1 MSYSQGGGSIIH
13 LPGSTHV
20 GYSSATRNSHA
31 STTST
36 TRTLY
41 SSYGTVASLN
51 RSSHGATTT
60 PLNRSS
66 HGVVAASPVV
76 NNYSSHGAI
85 TTAPLNNNYSAAA
98 AGVVLTHPDSG
109 NLSVESR
116 DSSSLREAG
125 EIVLRRKPD
134 IGVIVSILSFL
145 VWLRLFQAMFYS
157 SALGNLEGFVKE
169 LLMVLLVWIPS
180 ISLTCFYFR
189 SDDYQQRF
197 RLPQ

>member
-20 GYSSATRNSHA
+20 GYSSATRNNHA

-41 SSYGTVASLN
+41 SSYGTVAPLN
-51 RSSHGATTT
+51 RSSHGATTA

-66 HGVVAASPVV
+66 HGGVVAAPV
-76 NNYSSHGAI
+76 NYSSHGGA
-85 TTAPLNNNYSAAA
+85 TSAPLNYSAAH
-98 AGVVLTHPDSG
+98 GVTPDSG

-116 DSSSLREAG
+116 DSLREAG